1 MGKRRSVI
9 HLAQI
14 NKNGV
19 ADNIWGTP
27 IDDRFE
33 KNAHPLHTFQDAC
46 KTFKIKPKIDVCAEA
61 SNSKCE
67 KFFSVEQ
74 DGLKQE
80 WRQDFY
86 GNFPYSEVAKW
97 IEKAYIQHLKW
108 NVNGLILCFSKT
120 ETKWWHSYVQGKAE
134 VHFVKKRINFWKNGK
149 IPIKSTEK
157 NPKPH
162 SMPAP
167 YPSCWLIFRKE
178 KEFWE
183 RYYEDQ
189 QK

>member
-1 MGKRRSVI
+1 VGKRRSVI
-9 HLAQI
+9 HLGQI
-14 NKNGV
+14 NKN
-19 ADNIWGTP
+19 AEPDNIWETP

-120 ETKWWHSYVQGKAE
+120 ETKWWHSYVQGKSE

-149 IPIKSTEK
+149 IPLISTKK

-178 KEFWE
+178 KQFWE
-183 RYYEDQ
+183 YGEE
-189 QK
+189 K